1 MKSSLIALSILASST
16 EVLGFPRLAV
26 EQLAAVAEQQ
36 GENLPRLLKEKH
48 EKLKRQTGFDAG
60 AQTVSTT
67 GEHAFVAP
75 NFAAGDQRGPCPG
88 LNAAANH
95 GYIDHSGVDTFN
107 NILAGVNEA
116 YGMAL
121 DLAAFLAIYGTVFDG
136 NPVSLNPGYS
146 IGGWSP
152 RSQNILGNGLGLL
165 GQPEGLS
172 GSHNK
177 YESDSSPTRGDMYL
191 FGDAFRVQV
200 PQAQQ
205 YVDNTPTDPISAPD
219 WYDSL
224 FEYRISRFDDS
235 INRNGHFFFSP
246 FAGVLVAPAG
256 YSFPPAMMSNHSAEY
271 PEGYMTKE
279 IFKQFFSLGGAD
291 DSVTYTEG
299 FERIPENWYKRAIG
313 DEYTIAGFLADVLS
327 YAIRDPRLLS
337 VGGNTGEPN
346 TFTPVDIG
354 DLTGGVFNA
363 ATLLEGNNLECFVFQ
378 AIMAAAPDVLGGGII
393 TAAPFKTLSN
403 TLLSSIGGLG
413 CPQLNSINNGLYDK
427 YPGYDASQ
435 GAV

>member
-1 MKSSLIALSILASST
+1 MKSSTIALTLLASST
-16 EVLGFPRLAV
+16 EVLGFPQLAV
-26 EQLAAVAEQQ
+26 DQLAKLAAQS
-36 GENLPRLLKEKH
+36 GEKLPRLLQEKH
-48 EKLKRQTGFDAG
+48 EDLKRQAGFDAG
-60 AQTVSTT
+60 AQAVSVT

-75 NFAAGDQRGPCPG
+75 NFGAGDQRGPCPG

-121 DLAAFLAIYGTVFDG
+121 DLATFLAVYGTVFDG
-136 NPVSLNPGYS
+136 NPISLTPGYS
-146 IGGWSP
+146 IGGYSP
-152 RSQNILGNGLGLL
+152 RSQNILGNALGLL
-165 GQPEGLS
+165 GQAEGLS

-177 YESDSSPTRGDMYL
+177 YESDSSPTRPDMYL
-191 FGDAFRVQV
+191 EGQAFRVSV

-205 YVDNTPTDPISAPD
+205 YVDNTPSDPISAPD

-235 INRNGHFFFSP
+235 INRNGRFFFSP

-256 YSFPPAMMSNHSAEY
+256 YSFPPAMMSNHSAEF
-271 PEGYMTKE
+271 PEGYMTKD

-291 DSVTYTEG
+291 DAITYEEG
-299 FERIPENWYKRAIG
+299 HERIPENWYKRAIG

-363 ATLLEGNNLECFVFQ
+363 ATLLEGNNLQCFVFQ
-378 AIMAAAPDVLGGGII
+378 SILAASPDVLGGGIV
-393 TAAPFKTLSN
+393 TSSPFKQLSN
-403 TLLSSIGGLG
+403 TLLSGIAGAG
-413 CPQLNSINNGLYDK
+413 CPQLTSINNKLYEQ